1 MNRDPRNRRMTEAEY
16 RAYRRRQ
23 AAQAEQR
30 RHELE
35 MRQMMEKRAKKRR
48 RQEARRVFFGRLMIF
63 GITLA
68 VLLLVSV
75 GVFLIFFH
83 HTPDAVPEKS
93 VTYTYGGRT
102 VRKADFET
110 ACDGGV
116 YYLCA
121 EDLADYLGLT
131 ETGTAENRRF
141 LFAGPDETDTAGTG
155 DEEYIRFPVGE
166 ASAVVNGQ
174 SVRLDGVNR
183 LIGENVWV
191 STDVVSVIL
200 QNVSL
205 QNDGRTIAVARIA
218 DTETETGADGK
229 PLSDKITYL
238 QASFRLKSVEPME
251 TIPEGQANVPGG
263 TTTIDPD
270 TGEEVTDEIPS
281 FATDLSNYEQYM
293 NPENRDDYLILVNTK
308 NTLTSAYEPDDLVDV
323 SQTASGRATQRLRR
337 IAAKA
342 LDALYIEMRA
352 AGYTSVAVNSGFR
365 TYGYQAMLF
374 ETYTGNEMS
383 ANPDLTRAEAEAI
396 VLTYSTRPGTSEH
409 QTGLAV
415 DMDIGSAFTT
425 DFQYTEEYQWLLNN
439 AWKFGFIL
447 RFPDDKTD
455 ITTISFE
462 PWHWRFVGRYHAKRI
477 MDAGVCLEEYVA
489 DLNG

>member
-23 AAQAEQR
+23 AAMADRR
-30 RHELE
+30 RHEAE
-35 MRQMMEKRAKKRR
+35 MRRMMEKRAKVQRR
-48 RQEARRVFFGRLMIF
+48 KEARRVFFGRLLVF
-63 GITLA
+63 GIVLGI
-68 VLLLVSV
+68 LLLLSV
-75 GVFLIFFH
+75 GAFLLFFH
-83 HTPDAVPEKS
+83 HTPDAVSEKS

-102 VRKADFET
+102 VRKADFDT
-110 ACDGGV
+110 AYNGGT
-116 YYLCA
+116 YYLCFQ
-121 EDLADYLGLT
+121 DLADYLDLT
-131 ETGTAENRRF
+131 EVGTAEERRF
-141 LFAGPDETDTAGTG
+141 LFTEPDETDTAGSG
-155 DEEYIRFPVGE
+155 SEEYIRFPAGQST
-166 ASAVVNGQ
+166 AIVNGQ
-174 SVRLDGVNR
+174 EVHLAGETRLV
-183 LIGENVWV
+183 GEEIWV
-191 STDVVSVIL
+191 STDVVSQIM
-200 QNVSL
+200 QNLSL
-205 QNDGRTIAVARIA
+205 QVEDSTVVIARIA
-218 DTETETGADGK
+218 DPATETDADGK
-229 PLSDKITYL
+229 ALSDKITYL
-238 QASFRLKSVEPME
+238 QASFRLKSVAPME

-270 TGEEVTDEIPS
+270 TGEEVTDEIPAFS
-281 FATDLSNYEQYM
+281 TDLSAYEQYM
-293 NPENRDDYLILVNTK
+293 NPENRDDYLILVNTQ

-342 LDALYIEMRA
+342 LDALYSEMRA
-352 AGYTSVAVNSGFR
+352 AGYTTVAVNSGFR
-365 TYGYQAMLF
+365 TYNYQAMLF
-374 ETYTGNEMS
+374 ETYTGNEM
-383 ANPDLTRAEAEAI
+383 AKNPDLTQAEAEAI

-415 DMDIGSAFTT
+415 DMDIGSAFST
-425 DFQYTEEYQWLLNN
+425 DFQYTAEYQWLCDN

-477 MDAGVCLEEYVA
+477 HDAGVCLEEYVA